1 MSVNKMMQ
9 AYTKSDHEA
18 VAESNDPVAIVALLF
33 DELIRAM
40 QDFVAHSDKETG
52 KKEVQSRQ
60 FSRSLTIIYA
70 LQSSLN
76 FEDGGDIASSLFQ
89 LYEYARQQLL
99 QDWKNKTSDGTEK
112 AIVALDDIRDAWHQI
127 SRQGGAK

>member
-9 AYTKSDHEA
+9 AYTKSDHQT

-40 QDFVAHSDKETG
+40 QDFINHSDKDTG
-52 KKEVQSRQ
+52 KKEIRSRQ
-60 FSRSLTIIYA
+60 FSRSLSIIYA

-76 FEDGGDIASSLFQ
+76 FEDGGEIATNLFKI
-89 LYEYARQQLL
+89 YEYSRQQLL
-99 QDWKNKTSDGTEK
+99 KDWKDHTTDGTEK
-112 AIVALDDIRDAWHQI
+112 AIIALDDIRDAWHQL
-127 SRQGGAK
+127 SRQGGSK

>member
-9 AYTKSDHEA
+9 AYTKSDHQS

-40 QDFVAHSDKETG
+40 QDFVTQSHKDTG

-60 FSRSLTIIYA
+60 FSRSLSIIYA

-76 FEDGGDIASSLFQ
+76 FEDGGDIANNLFR
-89 LYEYARQQLL
+89 LYEYAIQQLL
-99 QDWKNKTSDGTEK
+99 HDCKNKATDGTEK
-112 AIVALDDIRDAWHQI
+112 AIAALDDIREAWHQI
-127 SRQGGAK
+127 SRQVPR